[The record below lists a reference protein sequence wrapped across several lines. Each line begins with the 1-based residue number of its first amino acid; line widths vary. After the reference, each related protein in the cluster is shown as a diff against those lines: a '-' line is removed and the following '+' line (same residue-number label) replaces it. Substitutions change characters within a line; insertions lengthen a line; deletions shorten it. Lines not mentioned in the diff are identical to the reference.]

1 MCGIAGY
8 IGSKKKLPR
17 KKRIEKC
24 LNLMKRRGPDDQSYF
39 FFKEKYNYLFCAS
52 RLSII
57 DLNSRA
63 NQPLED
69 DQGILIFNGEIYNY
83 LEIKKKIKKK
93 GLVFKTN
100 SDTEV
105 LLKYLN
111 LYGGKNLSEL
121 EGMWSFA
128 YYSKIKNITIISR
141 DKFGEKPLFFN
152 YSKKNKTF
160 FFGSNVNYIRKLSYE
175 KFQTNENKILNFL
188 RYGYRSVFSTK
199 DTFFKKINYLPSA
212 TNIIIDKNFNIKFK
226 KYWNKKK
233 YHPEKKNL
241 YKSILILKKL
251 IKKKFSNSLRSDVPI
266 AFLLSGGIDSSII
279 ASISSKIKKNLSFIH
294 LNQLAVNMLKQKI
307 LI

>member
-226 KYWNKKK
+226 KYWNKK
-233 YHPEKKNL
+233 N
-241 YKSILILKKL
+241 IILKRKTY
-251 IKKKFSNSLRSDVPI
+251 IKVY
-266 AFLLSGGIDSSII
+266 
-279 ASISSKIKKNLSFIH
+279 
-294 LNQLAVNMLKQKI
+294 
-307 LI
+307 